1 MADDTSK
8 RGGPDR
14 ERVAASQQHEVAH
27 FAKKHGISLEEARRI
42 IHMAGPSREAADKAA
57 QAGSGKGH

>member
-14 ERVAASQQHEVAH
+14 ERVAASQHYEVAY
-27 FAKKHGISLEEARRI
+27 FAKKHGISAEEARRI
-42 IHMAGPSREAADKAA
+42 IHMAGPSRDEADKAA
-57 QAGSGKGH
+57 QTRSGKLH